1 MSVLTYPPTNE
12 DEIFRH
18 CTKECGII
26 TSTEDQQYF
35 ALGCISCSEKFLYF
49 DAFIEHM
56 QTMHIS
62 YENEKG
68 SYSGDGNMSNAMIND
83 DSSSMY
89 SGHNR
94 SSAENNRKR
103 HRPDEDDSGE
113 EEDLTLLQ
121 PPVVMIKEEKIDD
134 DDDDDDDENV
144 IARPIIYERKI

>member
-62 YENEKG
+62 YENDKG
-68 SYSGDGNMSNAMIND
+68 SYSGDGNMSNAMVND

-89 SGHNR
+89 SGRNR

-103 HRPDEDDSGE
+103 RRPDEDDSGE
-113 EEDLTLLQ
+113 EEDLTLIQ

-134 DDDDDDDENV
+134 DDDENV
-144 IARPIIYERKI
+144 IARPI